1 MLLYQRKYSYLIKEK
16 LPCSR
21 QGLNPPAGEAG
32 IGDWRLEIG
41 DLRLEIFEVLLEYRI
56 SNIEL

>member
-32 IGDWRLEIG
+32 LPAGRQGLEIGDWRFLI
-41 DLRLEIFEVLLEYRI
+41 
-56 SNIEL
+56 